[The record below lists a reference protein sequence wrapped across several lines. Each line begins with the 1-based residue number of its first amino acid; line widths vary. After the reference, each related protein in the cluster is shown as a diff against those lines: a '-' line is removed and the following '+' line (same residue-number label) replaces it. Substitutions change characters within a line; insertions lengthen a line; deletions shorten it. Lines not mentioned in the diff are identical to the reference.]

1 MNNEEEIVDLEGLST
16 IKVSTDSSI
25 KNQDARSMEV
35 KPGQKDDFKRNGDL
49 FLGNKGIQLENGEY
63 VNETELI
70 SAIENALNK
79 STTKKT
85 EVIISGKKIDSANME
100 AIKKAIKSCSGIV
113 VEKARSKRNVDTR
126 TVSVE
131 QKDGSKS
138 VQGGLFLGKDTTTL
152 SDGEYK
158 NVGEVRI
165 LKQER
170 AVIPSTPTKVEVVKK
185 KKMPTWVKG
194 VGLSIGASIL
204 VPVVLQSI
212 FMANSIS
219 WHHAPEAVQSVL
231 HAINTGLGSLIA
243 DFTKT
248 SGEWITNKG
257 NILNENAVNA
267 QMFEAYARYGLAA
280 VSSTALGAQIKQFVS
295 MLKKDKQN
303 EELEQ
308 GRVK

>member
-1 MNNEEEIVDLEGLST
+1 
-16 IKVSTDSSI
+16 
-25 KNQDARSMEV
+25 
-35 KPGQKDDFKRNGDL
+35 
-49 FLGNKGIQLENGEY
+49 
-63 VNETELI
+63 
-70 SAIENALNK
+70 
-79 STTKKT
+79 
-85 EVIISGKKIDSANME
+85 
-100 AIKKAIKSCSGIV
+100 
-113 VEKARSKRNVDTR
+113 
-126 TVSVE
+126 
-131 QKDGSKS
+131 
-138 VQGGLFLGKDTTTL
+138 
-152 SDGEYK
+152 
-158 NVGEVRI
+158 
-165 LKQER
+165 
-170 AVIPSTPTKVEVVKK
+170 
-185 KKMPTWVKG
+185 
-194 VGLSIGASIL
+194 
-204 VPVVLQSI
+204 
-212 FMANSIS
+212 MANSIS